1 MLNIVNKNRSVN
13 SSANRAFKVALVEDQ
28 PVIRKYWVK
37 LINRLPDFWC
47 SCACAT
53 GEEALLVVPQVMPD
67 VVLMDIFMPGISGI
81 ECTRQ
86 LKKRLPQIQI
96 VMFASSDNQEIVI
109 RALEAGADGYLLK
122 QTQPADLRTALLV
135 VLQDGAPLTSQISR
149 CVVESFRRKRQFAN
163 ESNRLSLKEEWILML
178 LCQGYTNGR
187 IADKLNLS
195 IHTIC
200 RYLKGV
206 FKKLGVTSRTQAAAC
221 YLTSKTPQLKPEDLV
236 LFTHKINSVANFQ
249 SAGRFSIHA
258 GSTDDIYDRL
268 QLSAPHLPSSL

>member
-1 MLNIVNKNRSVN
+1 MNKKRSVEL
-13 SSANRAFKVALVEDQ
+13 SAKRAFNVALVEGQ
-28 PVIRKYWVK
+28 PEFLKYWVK
-37 LINRLPDFWC
+37 LINRLPDFVC

-53 GEEALLVVPQVMPD
+53 GEEALLAVPQVNPD
-67 VVLMDIFMPGISGI
+67 VVLMDVFMPGISGI

-86 LKKRLPQIQI
+86 LKKLLPQIQV
-96 VMFASSDNQEIVI
+96 VMFTSVDNQEIVI
-109 RALEAGADGYLLK
+109 RAFEAGADGYLLK
-122 QTQPADLRTALLV
+122 QTQPADLRTALLE

-149 CVVESFRRKRQFAN
+149 CVVESFQLKKQLAN

-200 RYLKGV
+200 CYLKGV

-221 YLTSKTPQLKPEDLV
+221 YLTSKKPQLKPEDRRLY
-236 LFTHKINSVANFQ
+236 THQISSVANFPP
-249 SAGRFSIHA
+249 AGRFSYPADSNDLTH
-258 GSTDDIYDRL
+258 DRL
-268 QLSAPHLPSSL
+268 HSSVSHLSSSP

>member
-1 MLNIVNKNRSVN
+1 MNKKRSVEL
-13 SSANRAFKVALVEDQ
+13 SAKRAFNVALVEGQ
-28 PVIRKYWVK
+28 PELLKYWVK
-37 LINRLPDFWC
+37 LINRLPDFVC

-53 GEEALLVVPQVMPD
+53 GEEALLAVPQVNPD

-86 LKKRLPQIQI
+86 LKKLSPQVPII
-96 VMFASSDNQEIVI
+96 MFTSADNQEMVI

-122 QTQPADLRTALLV
+122 PTKPADLHTALFG

-149 CVVESFRRKRQFAN
+149 YVVESFRLRRPLAN
-163 ESNRLSLKEEWILML
+163 EPNRLSLKEEWILML

-206 FKKLGVTSRTQAAAC
+206 FKKFGVTSRTQAAAC
-221 YLTSKTPQLKPEDLV
+221 YLASKTPQLKPEDLV
-236 LFTHKINSVANFQ
+236 VFTYQINSVVNFQ
-249 SAGRFSIHA
+249 PAGRFSYPA
-258 GSTDDIYDRL
+258 GSNDKTYDRL
-268 QLSAPHLPSSL
+268 PSSVSHLPPSPLMR